1 MRKIKKKVLLSPL
14 VIIFCTAL
22 LGINISCSNSE
33 KDEEKAIIDFE
44 ITEITSVTET
54 SAVINADLKSSG
66 NENVLFRGI
75 CIAMQTNPTI
85 NDTKHQEEGNVL
97 GLYTAKFEN
106 LQYNTKFYARPYLT
120 TNSKT
125 IYGIEF
131 TFTTKNISV
140 PTLRTLEVSSVT
152 QNSAV
157 FNGKIENDGSSKI
170 LAKGFYYSKTNSKP
184 EYKDQKVESNGN
196 LEFSNSVTDLEQ
208 NTTYYVR
215 AFASNLAGTVLG
227 EVVSFKTTSFVLP
240 TVSTTAATSILE
252 KTAVSG
258 GVVLNEGSNPVTER
272 GVCWDTA
279 PNPTITYE
287 RTKDGSGAGSFISNL
302 KSLKPFTQY
311 YVRAYATSAAGTSYG
326 QQIWVK
332 TIGGDKPTVEA
343 SASTSKNT
351 VYITVKVLKQGSDN
365 ITAINAKCFDMDG
378 NNVGKL
384 VSGSGWSNSNIYA
397 PVTFEISG
405 LSSKSKYYIVGSATN
420 SLGTGT
426 SEKIYITTL

>member
-1 MRKIKKKVLLSPL
+1 MRKNTSNFLISLCVILFSSLLQMS
-14 VIIFCTAL
+14 V
-22 LGINISCSNSE
+22 SCSNNERDAE
-33 KDEEKAIIDFE
+33 KVTIDNE
-44 ITEITSVTET
+44 ITEITNITET
-54 SAVINADLKSSG
+54 SAVVSADLNSNG

-75 CIAMQTNPTI
+75 CIGTQTNPTI
-85 NDTKHQEEGNVL
+85 NDTKHQEQGNVL

-106 LQYNTKFYARPYLT
+106 LPYNTKFYARPFIT

-125 IYGIEF
+125 IYGNEI

-140 PTLRTLEVSSVT
+140 PTVSTLEVSSVT

-157 FNGKIENDGSSKI
+157 FNGKIENDDSSK
-170 LAKGFYYSKTNSKP
+170 LLSKGFYFSKTNSKP
-184 EYKDQKVESNGN
+184 EYKDQKIESNEN
-196 LEFSNSVTDLEQ
+196 FEFSNSVTDLEP
-208 NTTYYVR
+208 NTIYYVR
-215 AFASNLAGTVLG
+215 AFASNLAGTALG

-240 TVSTTAATSILE
+240 TVSTTVATSILE
-252 KTAVSG
+252 NTAVSG
-258 GVVLNEGSNPVTER
+258 GVVLQEGSNPVTER

-279 PNPTITYE
+279 PNPTITYD
-287 RTKDGSGAGSFISNL
+287 RTKDGNGAGSFTSNL

-343 SASTSKNT
+343 SVSASKNT

-420 SLGTGT
+420 SLGTST